1 MKLAIILTCFY
12 KDEIVERALKSL
24 SAQTAK
30 DNMHIYLVNDCSIN
44 TKDEYQSLIQKYAD
58 LDITYL
64 KTNYNTKSCSI
75 VRQLGI
81 DNIEEQ
87 WFMIHEDDDYLYNEY
102 VIENYLK
109 AIREYSQYTS
119 NIAMIKTSYI
129 EQFDD
134 NQYVYNS
141 KDHYKLLAI
150 LYNKEFLTKFNLKF
164 NNKLK
169 RYEDFLFVYETI
181 QTAKLNNYIIVNKDF
196 YSYVFY
202 HDKKMSSMSWQNYN
216 EIKEYFKTDN
226 FSLNLV
232 NEIIYLA
239 EFIKFHKQMKEIP
252 AERIYDI
259 LKHIYSNS
267 ESILSLLEKYGNI
280 SLFNNQELQDCYN
293 SWLFLI
299 DLIEKNKINI
309 EDTIMRFNVGENFQ
323 LIVYNNFKKTFKERF
338 NKWRKQQ

>member
-1 MKLAIILTCFY
+1 
-12 KDEIVERALKSL
+12 
-24 SAQTAK
+24 
-30 DNMHIYLVNDCSIN
+30 
-44 TKDEYQSLIQKYAD
+44 
-58 LDITYL
+58 
-64 KTNYNTKSCSI
+64 
-75 VRQLGI
+75 
-81 DNIEEQ
+81 
-87 WFMIHEDDDYLYNEY
+87 
-102 VIENYLK
+102 
-109 AIREYSQYTS
+109 
-119 NIAMIKTSYI
+119 
-129 EQFDD
+129 
-134 NQYVYNS
+134 
-141 KDHYKLLAI
+141 
-150 LYNKEFLTKFNLKF
+150 
-164 NNKLK
+164 
-169 RYEDFLFVYETI
+169 
-181 QTAKLNNYIIVNKDF
+181 
-196 YSYVFY
+196 
-202 HDKKMSSMSWQNYN
+202 MSSMSWQNYN

-338 NKWRKQQ
+338 NKWRK